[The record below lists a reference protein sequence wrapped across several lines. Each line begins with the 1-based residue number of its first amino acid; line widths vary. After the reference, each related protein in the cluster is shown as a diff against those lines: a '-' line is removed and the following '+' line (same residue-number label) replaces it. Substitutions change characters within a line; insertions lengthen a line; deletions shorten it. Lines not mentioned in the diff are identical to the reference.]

1 MVSLED
7 FKHAVND
14 TLSYELKIEIVNTE
28 YLRIISKLSDGDFN
42 ELCKNNNVELRKITN
57 PINQHDKRRI
67 LTELIYE
74 KFKNNF
80 KEIRSLYAREKK
92 DLCYYNY
99 GKIRNHIT
107 IEPHYE
113 EECVYAIIS
122 SNMKNLT
129 KFIGDD

>member
-7 FKHAVND
+7 FKYAVND
-14 TLSYELKIEIVNTE
+14 TLPYELKIEIVNTE

-42 ELCKNNNVELRKITN
+42 ELCKNNNVELRKITKTTGE
-57 PINQHDKRRI
+57 HDKRRL
-67 LTELIYE
+67 LTLLIYE

-80 KEIRSLYAREKK
+80 KVIRCLYAREQK

-99 GKIRNHIT
+99 HKIRNHIT
-107 IEPHYE
+107 IEPHYQ
-113 EECVYAIIS
+113 EECVYAIVIA
-122 SNMKNLT
+122 NMKNLT